1 MKTLIRFLM
10 TVIAW
15 AGISISVNAFNY
27 YITFTG
33 SGASNTVDSVLV
45 QNLSKG
51 TRITVPAGM
60 ALQLSDVD
68 NSIDELNASSDL
80 AAVYPNPVTHKSV
93 FSFVAA
99 NNGNTQIA
107 VYGLDGRKL
116 AGMDIN
122 LLQGKNSFQLILPV
136 GVYLVQAKGNGFS
149 YSVRVISFSS
159 THSQALI
166 RFNGHS
172 NPTKPQRAPASEAKL
187 QYSTGDQILYKGYSG
202 DYCTIVTD
210 KPTESK
216 STDFKFVDC
225 TDADG
230 NHYAVVHIGTQTWM
244 AENLKTTNYR
254 YSVEIPNITDRIT
267 WDGLKT
273 GAWCNYNN
281 DAMNGEKYGK
291 LYNWYAVNNPNIAPN
306 GWHVASHEEWIILQ
320 NYLIVN
326 GYNYDGTTTGDKTAK
341 SLASTIDWYYCLG
354 DSVPGFN
361 LTKNNRSGFSALPGG
376 WRNSL
381 HINVDFNDL
390 GEETSWWT
398 STEYGPYYAWITV
411 LSTCGYNINMHYYE
425 REGGSYIRCVKD

>member
-1 MKTLIRFLM
+1 MKTQLCFLW
-10 TVIAW
+10 TVCITMCTVFSAD
-15 AGISISVNAFNY
+15 ALNF
-27 YITFTG
+27 YINFTG
-33 SGASNTVDSVLV
+33 SGAATTVDSVLV
-45 QNLSKG
+45 QNLTKG
-51 TRITVPAGM
+51 TWITVPAGM
-60 ALQLSDVD
+60 VLQLSDVD
-68 NSIDELNASSDL
+68 NSIDELNTTSDL
-80 AAVYPNPVTHKSV
+80 ASVYPNPLT
-93 FSFVAA
+93 
-99 NNGNTQIA
+99 NNATFTFMSKNGGNTQVGI
-107 VYGLDGRKL
+107 YSLDGRKL
-116 AGMDIN
+116 TGYDIE
-122 LLQGKNSFQLILPV
+122 LQQGKNSFQLTLPV
-136 GVYLVQAKGNGFS
+136 GVYLVQANGNGFS
-149 YSVRVISFSS
+149 YSVRAISFSS
-159 THSQALI
+159 TDSQPLI

-172 NPTKPQRAPASEAKL
+172 NPTKPQKAPASEAKL

-354 DSVPGFN
+354 NGPGFN

-398 STEYGPYYAWITV
+398 STKYEPYYAWITV
-411 LSTCGYNINMHYYE
+411 LSTCGSNINMLYNE